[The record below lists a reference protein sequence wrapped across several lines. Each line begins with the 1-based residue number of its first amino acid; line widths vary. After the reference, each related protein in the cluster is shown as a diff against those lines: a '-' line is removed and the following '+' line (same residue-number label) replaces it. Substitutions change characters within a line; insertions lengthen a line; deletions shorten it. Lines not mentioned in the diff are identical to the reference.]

1 MVLAVRGRAAKAALP
16 QGKGRGPGLAKA
28 RAIKAAVATVG
39 GGAGFAG
46 QVAAVVVRPR
56 RVPVRWAWIA
66 RA

>member
-1 MVLAVRGRAAKAALP
+1 MVLAVRGRGAKAALP
-16 QGKGRGPGLAKA
+16 QGRGPGLAKA